1 MEAKMKKNEIKLM
14 KDNKLEVYSQV
25 GKFFTPQASFDD
37 ESFFNYFGLIISDMQ
52 DNAAGHENYIAE
64 VQTGIGEYLDNIIGY
79 LREKG
84 MLDGAVAL
92 FKSAMDLSNSRG
104 FKTITVS
111 LENLCYILS
120 KTSQENTY
128 TEVKNTSKDIK
139 RNKIFD
145 AAIKVFSE
153 EGYHNATIDKIA
165 ELSDI
170 GKGSVYRYF
179 TSKKDLL
186 DQLLAENYDGIVERI
201 NLIFSVGN
209 DVVRQVEEMIDFW
222 LLYIEEN
229 SALYR
234 LFQNEAITQHAE
246 QKIFVYDY
254 IISRLPMFKER
265 IIALDYNRQ
274 LKTTSI
280 YTVFYGVFGFIDG
293 IVHKW
298 FRADKR
304 YSLMDEKP
312 VILEVIFN
320 GFFGEK
326 WTQKQFYNP

>member
-1 MEAKMKKNEIKLM
+1 M
-14 KDNKLEVYSQV
+14 KDSKREIYAQV
-25 GKFFTPQASFDD
+25 GQFFSPQGSFD
-37 ESFFNYFGLIISDMQ
+37 EEYFVNYFGLIINDIQ
-52 DNAAGHENYIAE
+52 DNAAGHENYTAE
-64 VQTGIGEYLDNIIGY
+64 VQNRIGEYLDNIIGY

-84 MLDGAVAL
+84 MLEGAVAL
-92 FKSAMDLSNSRG
+92 LQRAMELSSSRG
-104 FKTITVS
+104 FKTIAIS
-111 LENLCYILS
+111 LENLSYILS

-128 TEVKNTSKDIK
+128 TDVKNISKDVK

-145 AAIKVFSE
+145 AAIKIFSE

-165 ELSDI
+165 ALSDI

-179 TSKKDLL
+179 RSKKDIL
-186 DQLLAENYDGIVERI
+186 DQLLTENYDSIVERI

-209 DVVRQVEEMIDFW
+209 DIVRQVEEMIDFW
-222 LLYIEEN
+222 LLFIEEN

-234 LFQNEAITQHAE
+234 LFQNESITQYAE
-246 QKIFVYDY
+246 QKIFVFDY

-265 IIALDYNRQ
+265 IIALDNNRQ

-280 YTVFYGVFGFIDG
+280 YTIFYGVFGFIDG

-298 FRADKR
+298 FRADKS
-304 YSLMDEKP
+304 YSLMNEKP
-312 VILEVIFN
+312 LILEVIFN
-320 GFFGEK
+320 GVFGEK